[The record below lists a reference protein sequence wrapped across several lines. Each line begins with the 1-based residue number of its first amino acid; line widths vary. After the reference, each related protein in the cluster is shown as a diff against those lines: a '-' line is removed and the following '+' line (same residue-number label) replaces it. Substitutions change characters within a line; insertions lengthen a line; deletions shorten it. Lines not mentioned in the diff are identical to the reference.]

1 MRNVVVLA
9 IAQALTSFGTVTLA
23 LLGGILGAR
32 MAPTPVLATL
42 PATAGVLGLA
52 CTSVPAVLLMRRYGR
67 RPGFIGSAL
76 AAAAAAV
83 LAALGI
89 QLQSFAMFCGAAFVL
104 GGNWAFAQQYRFAAA
119 ESVAVNRV
127 SQAVSWVMIGTLAA
141 AYLAPVLAV
150 TCKDLLGREYVGSF
164 LLLAGVLVS
173 SSLVLGALRL
183 PRQVVRDSDTV
194 TPVAAFFAR
203 PRFVIAVLSGVVAF
217 GVMNLVMTATPISMH
232 VMDGH
237 SLEATAGVI
246 QSHVIA
252 MYLPSLVSGW
262 LIARFGI
269 SAMMCWGVLAFG
281 VSVISALTGHAVHH
295 YWWSLVALG
304 LGWNLLFVSGTT
316 LLTQTYRPAERFR
329 AQAINEFV
337 MFGIMASASLA
348 AGALLHFASW
358 EAVNQMVLPVLA
370 VMLTAALLLRTR
382 WVGATAN

>member
-1 MRNVVVLA
+1 MRNVLVLA
-9 IAQALTSFGTVTLA
+9 IAQALSSFGNVTLA
-23 LLGGILGAR
+23 LLGGILGAQ

-42 PATAGVLGLA
+42 PATAAVVGLA
-52 CTSVPAVLLMRRYGR
+52 TGSVPAALIMRRLGR
-67 RPGFIGSAL
+67 RPGFIGSAML
-76 AAAAAAV
+76 AAIAAL

-89 QLQSFAMFCGAAFVL
+89 QIQSFALLCVAAFLL
-104 GGNWAFAQQYRFAAA
+104 GCNWAFAQQYRFAAA
-119 ESVAVNRV
+119 ESVAPQKI

-141 AYLAPVLAV
+141 AYLAPLVAV
-150 TCKDLLGREYVGSF
+150 VAKDLVGREYVGSF
-164 LLLAGVLVS
+164 VCLA
-173 SSLVLGALRL
+173 LVLISSGVVLFGLRL
-183 PRQVVRDSDTV
+183 PEQPVQGTDSV
-194 TPVAAFFAR
+194 TPLGAFFQR
-203 PRFVIAVLSGVVAF
+203 PRFAIAVLAGVVAF

-237 SLEATAGVI
+237 SLEATAKVI

-252 MYLPSLVSGW
+252 MYLPSLISGW

-269 SAMMCWGVLAFG
+269 SLMMCAGVLAFG
-281 VSVISALTGHAVHH
+281 ISAVSGLMGHELHH

-316 LLTQTYRPAERFR
+316 LLTQSYSPQERFR

-337 MFGIMASASLA
+337 MFGIMATASLA

-370 VMLTAALLLRTR
+370 VMLTAALMLPTGRKR
-382 WVGATAN
+382 AEES